1 MPSLKLES
9 RCCIAGGGPAGM
21 MLGLLLARAGVD
33 VVVLEKHRDFLRD
46 FRGDTIHPSTL
57 EIMHELGLLDE
68 FLKLPHQEVRR
79 LDAQFGETRTAFA
92 DFSRI
97 PTHCKFLAV
106 MPQWDFLDFIAA
118 HAAKYPSFRLRMGAE
133 VTGLIEE
140 TGHIAG
146 VSGTTQE
153 DTFEVR
159 ARLVVGAD
167 GRSSTVREKAGL
179 KVDEFGAPM
188 DVLWFR
194 CSRLPDDPAEIVG
207 RIDVGQIFIAIYRG
221 DHWQLGLVIPKGTID
236 SVRRQGLPVFRERIA
251 KLAPFL
257 RGRLNEL
264 QDWDAVKLLTVRVD
278 RLQRWFRPGLL
289 CIGDAAHAMS
299 PVGGIGINLAI
310 QDAVA
315 ASNILARPLRDDR
328 LVDEDLRRLQKRREL
343 PTRLTQRLQLVI
355 QERVIKRTLEQGPPG
370 DGVDLLKPPLY
381 LRLVHRFGFLRRL
394 NGRLIGLGFRR
405 EHVRTSSARPV

>member
-1 MPSLKLES
+1 
-9 RCCIAGGGPAGM
+9 M

-57 EIMHELGLLDE
+57 EIMHELGLLDH
-68 FLKLPHQEVRR
+68 FLKLPHQEVRG

-92 DFSRI
+92 DFSHL

-133 VTGLIEE
+133 VTALIEE
-140 TGHIAG
+140 PGHIAG
-146 VSGTTQE
+146 VSGTAQE

-188 DVLWFR
+188 DALWFR

-236 SVRRQGLPVFRERIA
+236 SVRQQGLPVFRERIA

-257 RGRLNEL
+257 RARLDEL
-264 QDWDAVKLLTVRVD
+264 QEWDAVKLLTVRVD

-315 ASNILARPLRDDR
+315 AGNLLARPLRDDR

-355 QERVIKRTLEQGPPG
+355 QERVIKRTLERGSPG
-370 DGVDLLKPPLY
+370 DGVDLLKPPLF

-405 EHVRTSSARPV
+405 EHVRTPSARPV